1 MSSWNQI
8 KKKLLEFSQSHQQV
22 NSFGTGDALSIGTD
36 NTINLINSSRDS
48 ITYPLVFADFDNASF
63 NDSMRTM
70 QVVLFV
76 MDRVEEVRN
85 KPTQAADW
93 RDNEDEVISDMFE
106 VVSDFV
112 SAFQDDP
119 TIEYTLNSSVVANR
133 FLDARDDK
141 VAGWRA
147 VLNFELPFSRSIC
160 IIPQ

>member
-8 KKKLLEFSQSHQQV
+8 KKKLLEFSQSHPQV

-36 NTINLINSSRDS
+36 NTINLINSSRDR

-119 TIEYTLNSSVVANR
+119 TLEYTLNSSVVANR